1 VTYDQWLQQFR
12 SGRNS
17 ERLRLIVTKMLN
29 GLVGGP
35 DKDSNLGPMD
45 YENELRSR
53 IKYGNSCGI
62 RTTS

>member
-45 YENELRSR
+45 YEYEVRRSANCR
-53 IKYGNSCGI
+53 
-62 RTTS
+62 